1 MPSPSVAPRVAPRR
15 LQPGAGLQPVVRR
28 STRLLVLVGGGHAH
42 VAVLKLFGVHPMPNV
57 DLTLVTR
64 SLETPYSGMLP
75 GYCSGQ
81 YTHEELHVDLVE
93 LAQFANARIIHAEAV
108 AINATEKTLTI
119 QATHTS
125 LSQTHAPC

>member
-1 MPSPSVAPRVAPRR
+1 MPSPSVAPRR
-15 LQPGAGLQPVVRR
+15 LQSGAGLQPVVRR
-28 STRLLVLVGGGHAH
+28 
-42 VAVLKLFGVHPMPNV
+42 LFGVHPMPNV